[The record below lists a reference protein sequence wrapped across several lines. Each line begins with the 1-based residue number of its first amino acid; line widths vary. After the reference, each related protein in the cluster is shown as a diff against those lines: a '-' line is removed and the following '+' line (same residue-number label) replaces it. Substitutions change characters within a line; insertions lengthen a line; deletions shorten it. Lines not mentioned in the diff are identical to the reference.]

1 MRVVLAAM
9 AFLMVHGAWAAGN
22 PAAPPQSSI
31 KGEVLEVKDV
41 DAYTYLRL
49 KTREGELWAAVTRA
63 QVKPGAEVTI
73 ENATVMSN
81 FESKALKR
89 KFDRIVFGSLGASTA
104 AGQGT
109 VHGSPAKASDAANVK
124 VARAAGPD
132 GRTVAEI
139 FGKKGALKD
148 KAVVVRGKVVKVTQN
163 VMGKNW
169 VHLRDGTGSSAD
181 QTNDLLVTTREQAQV
196 GDVIVAKGV
205 LRTEVDLGSGYK
217 YAVLVDGATLQK

>member
-1 MRVVLAAM
+1 MKFLLAITA
-9 AFLMVHGAWAAGN
+9 LLLIHVAWATGN
-22 PAAPPQSSI
+22 PAASQQSTF

-41 DAYTYLRL
+41 DTYTYLRL

-63 QVKPGAEVTI
+63 QVKPGTEVTI

-81 FESKALKR
+81 FESKSLKR
-89 KFDRIVFGSLGASTA
+89 KFDRIVFGSLGASAA
-104 AGQGT
+104 AGQGA
-109 VHGSPAKASDAANVK
+109 VHGSPPKAPEAANIK
-124 VARAAGPD
+124 VAKAAGPD
-132 GRTVAEI
+132 GRTIAEI

-181 QTNDLLVTTREQAQV
+181 QTNDLLVTTKEQAQV

-217 YAVLVDGATLQK
+217 YAVLVEGAALQK